1 MTLIWPSEM
10 RLTEHQI
17 AQAEA
22 RFPGWST
29 MVLAV
34 AMTLPVSVLGADIN
48 ARDDETLFDMR
59 ALKSRGVDARVGEMF
74 RYSPRF
80 LPGESTVALTVNG
93 SARGKVKVLFDQDG
107 RLCADQAFQK
117 HAGLIAAPGF
127 TEQAPCFDLKTA
139 WPQTELHLDP
149 SEGRVDLVLPAQA
162 VAVPGTES
170 GNWTHGGFAGLLNYD
185 AQYLDA
191 AGGMSNTQFMQ
202 FDTEAGFNLDDWI
215 VRSRQTY
222 SRFNGVNTMRYQAA
236 YAQRSFVESK
246 KVVQL
251 GQINLANSLFSTG
264 RVLGFQVFPE
274 AALQGNQGGA
284 GLVEGFADSQS
295 VVEVRQSGV
304 LIYSTTVPAGPF
316 RLQGLPLLNTGSD
329 LEVTVTDSR
338 AGKRQFVVPASAFLL
353 NGSAVA
359 PGLSFGAGKL
369 DQQGSHESPAIGTI
383 ANGWVLNPHM
393 SLSTGLL
400 ASTPYTAAGLELISQ
415 PFNST
420 VLGYRTNV
428 AQDKKRGRK
437 GVSGTATLSHNLT
450 ERMGVSLN
458 YSQQSEGFSELSDA
472 LQADR
477 EDYGS
482 RNRNQFGVGG
492 SWSQVKLGNLS
503 LSWARGNTFDG
514 DTSRYISST
523 WSKTFGRTYVALTA
537 SENSGGRNAHPDK
550 RLYLTLN
557 IPFGQGRSLNSY
569 VSDSNRGARVGT
581 RYSDRT
587 SQDRGWSLSGE
598 RDLRSRHGSVTASG
612 DLLTPYSKLDGS
624 ISQDSDNT
632 TSWFAHAAGSVV
644 AHDRGVTPAA
654 YRVGDTLG
662 IAKVGEESGVR
673 METPGGPT
681 WTDSR
686 GYAVVPTLSG
696 YRRSTIQLDTRTLAR
711 NVDIANAWQEAE
723 AARGSVNYINFDVVR
738 TRRALIDVTSATK
751 KTLPRG
757 TSVFDE
763 KGQFVTVVGE
773 DSRVFIAD
781 VNATG
786 VYEVQESG
794 RPLCRFTPGL
804 PEKVEKTVL
813 FETASAVCR

>member
-1 MTLIWPSEM
+1 MKDLHPS
-10 RLTEHQI
+10 
-17 AQAEA
+17 QARRE
-22 RFPGWST
+22 
-29 MVLAV
+29 VL
-34 AMTLPVSVLGADIN
+34 MPVS
-48 ARDDETLFDMR
+48 T
-59 ALKSRGVDARVGEMF
+59 
-74 RYSPRF
+74 
-80 LPGESTVALTVNG
+80 
-93 SARGKVKVLFDQDG
+93 
-107 RLCADQAFQK
+107 
-117 HAGLIAAPGF
+117 
-127 TEQAPCFDLKTA
+127 
-139 WPQTELHLDP
+139 
-149 SEGRVDLVLPAQA
+149 
-162 VAVPGTES
+162 
-170 GNWTHGGFAGLLNYD
+170 
-185 AQYLDA
+185 
-191 AGGMSNTQFMQ
+191 
-202 FDTEAGFNLDDWI
+202 
-215 VRSRQTY
+215 
-222 SRFNGVNTMRYQAA
+222 
-236 YAQRSFVESK
+236 
-246 KVVQL
+246 
-251 GQINLANSLFSTG
+251 TG

-274 AALQGNQGGA
+274 TALQGNQCGA
-284 GLVEGFADSQS
+284 GLVEGFADRQS
-295 VVEVRQSGV
+295 VVDVRQSGV
-304 LIYSTTVPAGPF
+304 MIYSTTGPAGPF

-369 DQQGSHESPAIGTI
+369 DQQGSRESPAIGTI